1 MSDRKLIMPVS
12 SMLSVVKEHGIIPNF
27 RTEEEYFDRLP
38 ETTTPTPPIHGVPRV
53 INSLIK
59 AAMVLST
66 IVAIGMLI

>member
-1 MSDRKLIMPVS
+1 MGKSNDAGQLDAIYCKNGTIT
-12 SMLSVVKEHGIIPNF
+12 NF
-27 RTEEEYFDRLP
+27 RTEEGYFDRLP